1 MSNKVGNMKV
11 AGDLHNSSSRAL
23 EVGVVLVGSQTGMG

>member
-11 AGDLHNSSSRAL
+11 AGDLHNSSSRVL
-23 EVGVVLVGSQTGMG
+23 EVRVAVVGSQIGVG